1 MIPVSKIK
9 RIAIEPNIFFIKFKS
24 INFIILVG
32 ELCKCYRK
40 PMLFRINYISIFIY
54 WPRRV

>member
-54 WPRRV
+54 